1 MIIRWR
7 EYFMLSKS
15 KKGVAFVKMQITVM
29 TCCVLLV
36 GLLTACGAKT
46 NNSADLSKEQTSV
59 SSNSVTP
66 ASGETDKDTNQVTEE
81 PVKERTF
88 TDELGNTVVL
98 PDTPTKIYAPY
109 LEDSLIKLGVTPV
122 AQWANGDKSQAY
134 LQDQLKDIPLSDL
147 STGLPSPEV
156 VLSYQPDLIILH
168 TATFVKDGVYE
179 SYAKIAP
186 TYVFNNASG
195 DVAKSLTT
203 LGELLGKS
211 AEAEAALHQYEAKV
225 TASKAALDEA
235 VAGKKVAIIR
245 FAGKGVNMMGKN
257 YLAGFVVHQQLGVG
271 NSKFVDTENSFNVS
285 LEVLPD
291 LDADYIF
298 IINQYGQ
305 GTERLK
311 EMTDSP
317 IWQSIPAVKNGKVFE
332 VNAEYWLGSGLIAY
346 EKIVDDTV
354 KMLKE

>member
-1 MIIRWR
+1 
-7 EYFMLSKS
+7 MLSKRKS
-15 KKGVAFVKMQITVM
+15 QKGVALVNMQITVTM
-29 TCCVLLV
+29 CFVLVV
-36 GLLTACGAKT
+36 GLLAACGSNA
-46 NNSADLSKEQTSV
+46 NNSADLSKGSTSV
-59 SSNSVTP
+59 SSNSLAP
-66 ASGETDKDTNQVTEE
+66 ASGETNNDTNQVTEE
-81 PVKERTF
+81 PVIERTF

-98 PDTPTKIYAPY
+98 PDIPVKIYAPY

-122 AQWANGDKSQAY
+122 AQWANAGKSQAY
-134 LQDQLKDIPLSDL
+134 LQDQLKDVPLSDL

-179 SYAKIAP
+179 NYAKIAP

-211 AEAEAALHQYEAKV
+211 SEAEAALHQYEAKIA
-225 TASKAALDEA
+225 ASKAVLDEA
-235 VAGKKVAIIR
+235 VGGKKVAIIR
-245 FAGKGVNMMGKN
+245 FAAKGVNMMGKN
-257 YLAGFVVHQQLGVG
+257 YLAGFVVHQQLGIG

-298 IINQYGQ
+298 YINQYGQ

-311 EMTDSP
+311 EMTDSS

-354 KMLKE
+354 KLLTE